1 MENMFVSQRGLFW
14 NKLGKWQVLAV
25 ILTLSVF
32 SFISITGEFGD
43 KISTTAIAAFIAFGL
58 TVFTFSIYY
67 GNATSA
73 FVFAAFAVTA
83 IAVVVF
89 STAFDCAAF
98 VTAFATAFD
107 LDFAFVPAAVSFGS
121 LQIAVELI
129 KRTVKTPIEMRV
141 NAEDESS
148 GKRRVIVGKASG
160 KILDACRE
168 TPSITIPEMSAKIG
182 ITERS
187 VQRNLQ
193 KLQADGFLRR
203 VGGRK
208 EGRWEV
214 IESNEG

>member
-1 MENMFVSQRGLFW
+1 MENTFVSQRGLFW

-107 LDFAFVPAAVSFGS
+107 LDFAFVIFALAVLALVVLALVLAADEAKRQCLKKRIFWLSF
-121 LQIAVELI
+121 
-129 KRTVKTPIEMRV
+129 T
-141 NAEDESS
+141 AEFV
-148 GKRRVIVGKASG
+148 VILLLLWLVH
-160 KILDACRE
+160 
-168 TPSITIPEMSAKIG
+168 
-182 ITERS
+182 
-187 VQRNLQ
+187 
-193 KLQADGFLRR
+193 
-203 VGGRK
+203 
-208 EGRWEV
+208 
-214 IESNEG
+214 